1 MPIRRAIIHVDMDA
15 FFASVE
21 ELDNP
26 EYSGHAVIVGG
37 LGPRGVVSAANY
49 AARKFGVHSAMP
61 IGRARRLCPQGIY
74 CRGNMSRYREISTQ
88 VFSIF
93 KQFTPLV
100 EGLSLDEAF
109 LDVTASRKVLGD
121 IETIGMAIKN
131 KILQQTGLVASVGMA
146 ENKFLAKLASDF
158 RKPDGFFRVPD
169 NAHDFLDP
177 MPVGRL
183 WGVGPKTE
191 QRIKQAGILTV
202 GQLRRANM
210 QLVESALGAQATHFQ
225 SLARGEDQR
234 EVIPTRSDKSISHE
248 QTFDTDLNEQRQML
262 AVLQKLSE
270 QVGRRLRKKKYTAQ
284 VIRLKV
290 RSSRFQTFS
299 RQISLIEATDSGKA
313 IYSVSK
319 ALLNKWL
326 QQHPGT
332 AVRLLGV
339 GTSKLE
345 NNFAI
350 PNNRQTKTGIE
361 SVLDEI
367 NDKFGEQTVAP
378 TLGKLR

>member
-1 MPIRRAIIHVDMDA
+1 MDA

-26 EYSGHAVIVGG
+26 EYRGHPVIVGG
-37 LGPRGVVSAANY
+37 LGTRGVVSAANY

-61 IGRARRLCPQGIY
+61 IGRARKLCPQGIY
-74 CRGNMSRYREISTQ
+74 CRGNMLRYREISTQ

-109 LDVTASRKVLGD
+109 LDVTASRKILGD
-121 IETIGMAIKN
+121 IETIGRSIKN
-131 KILQQTGLVASVGMA
+131 KILAQTGLVASVGMA

-158 RKPDGFFRVPD
+158 RKPNGFFRVPE
-169 NAHDFLDP
+169 NAQDFLDP
-177 MPVGRL
+177 MPVARL

-191 QRIKQAGILTV
+191 QRIKRAGILTL
-202 GQLRRANM
+202 GQLRNADM
-210 QLVESALGAQATHFQ
+210 KLIASVLGPQAAHFKALAG
-225 SLARGEDQR
+225 GEDQR
-234 EVIPTRSDKSISHE
+234 EVVPSRSDKSISHE
-248 QTFDTDLNEQRQML
+248 QTFDTDLTDQRQML

-284 VIRLKV
+284 VVRLKV

-299 RQISLIEATDSGKA
+299 RQVSLIEATDSGRS
-313 IYSVSK
+313 IYSVTK
-319 ALLNKWL
+319 ALLKKWL

-339 GTSKLE
+339 GTTKLE
-345 NNFAI
+345 GNRFASCSD
-350 PNNRQTKTGIE
+350 PLKPGIE
-361 SVLDEI
+361 SILDEI
-367 NDKFGEQTVAP
+367 NDKFGERTVSP
-378 TLGKLR
+378 TLVNLS

>member
-1 MPIRRAIIHVDMDA
+1 MPLRRAIIHVDMDA

-26 EYSGHAVIVGG
+26 EYSGYAVIVSG

-74 CRGNMSRYREISTQ
+74 CRGNMPRYREISTQ

-109 LDVTASRKVLGD
+109 LDVTASRKILGD
-121 IETIGMAIKN
+121 IETIGRAVKDM
-131 KILQQTGLVASVGMA
+131 ILQQTGLVASVGMA

-158 RKPDGFFRVPD
+158 RKPDGFFRVPE

-177 MPVGRL
+177 MPVKWL

-191 QRIKQAGILTV
+191 LRIKQAGILTL
-202 GQLRRANM
+202 GQLRRADRQLM
-210 QLVESALGAQATHFQ
+210 QSVLGPQASHFQ
-225 SLARGEDQR
+225 ALAAGEDQR

-248 QTFDTDLNEQRQML
+248 QTFDIDLNEQRQML

-270 QVGRRLRKKKYTAQ
+270 QVGRRLRKKKYSAR

-290 RSSRFQTFS
+290 RSSHFQTFS

-313 IYSVSK
+313 IYNVSK
-319 ALLNKWL
+319 ALLKKWL

-345 NNFAI
+345 DNFAI
-350 PNNRQTKTGIE
+350 TNNRETKPGIE

-367 NDKFGEQTVAP
+367 NDKFGEQTVSH
-378 TLGKLR
+378 TLGRLS